1 MTPLLQELQQG
12 LFRCGQYVLTML
24 TSSARHAGCCSH
36 AMKAIADNVWIVD
49 SWIYVGRILLPVRMT
64 VIRLKRGGLL
74 LHSPIPYSRALREEL
89 ELLGRIEFLV
99 APSIAHW
106 MYVKQWQSA
115 VPHALTFAVPGL
127 QSRRQVRAS
136 GVRIDRELSDE
147 PPSEWDGEI
156 EVVLF
161 YAPFYAESALFH
173 SASRT
178 LVLTDVVQNID
189 PAILPRALRWIVR
202 VLGNFKPSAM
212 APIYLRMLLR
222 LGGESFKRAA
232 TRLLSLAPERVVF
245 AHGDWF
251 QKRGTEQLQHSF
263 RWIVPAVGSAAQ
275 RRSQM
280 LRSCVFAAAAVGAA
294 IGAYTVIKRYRHC
307 TAASEAQRLLMS
319 RQVDME

>member
-1 MTPLLQELQQG
+1 M
-12 LFRCGQYVLTML
+12 
-24 TSSARHAGCCSH
+24 
-36 AMKAIADNVWIVD
+36 
-49 SWIYVGRILLPVRMT
+49 
-64 VIRLKRGGLL
+64 
-74 LHSPIPYSRALREEL
+74 
-89 ELLGRIEFLV
+89 
-99 APSIAHW
+99 
-106 MYVKQWQSA
+106 
-115 VPHALTFAVPGL
+115 
-127 QSRRQVRAS
+127 
-136 GVRIDRELSDE
+136 
-147 PPSEWDGEI
+147 
-156 EVVLF
+156 
-161 YAPFYAESALFH
+161 
-173 SASRT
+173 
-178 LVLTDVVQNID
+178 
-189 PAILPRALRWIVR
+189 
-202 VLGNFKPSAM
+202 LGNGKPSAM

-222 LGGESFKRAA
+222 LGGRRFERTA